1 MTAAI
6 ATTTTAAATSTI
18 NSGLSGIAD
27 NYQTF
32 LSLLTTQLKNQD
44 PTSPLDTNSFTQQL
58 VQMTGV
64 QQQLLSNTLLKQLV
78 TQSGG
83 SVTGAVD
90 LIGTFEQSPAL
101 TLLTGVVAYAV
112 GVAIV
117 LTHRVWTDPL
127 AIVVSL
133 TGWIAALEGLL
144 LIAWP
149 APLWSLGRTMLGGSG
164 LRISLIFTLVLG
176 ALLILAGMTGTAG
189 RIH

>member
-1 MTAAI
+1 MI
-6 ATTTTAAATSTI
+6 STTIPLT
-18 NSGLSGIAD
+18 
-27 NYQTF
+27 
-32 LSLLTTQLKNQD
+32 LSLSVALGLYM
-44 PTSPLDTNSFTQQL
+44 LAA
-58 VQMTGV
+58 GV
-64 QQQLLSNTLLKQLV
+64 GLYRI
-78 TQSGG
+78 GDR
-83 SVTGAVD
+83 AVD